1 MQVATKME
9 EPELLNE
16 VPGILKRLAKTVAYA
31 FYEPELIVTLSLL
44 TKEPYID
51 EDTMIERLQFDK
63 RQMRQTLSR
72 LKNDKLVKQRV
83 IKEKVA
89 ETGNFNIF
97 NFYFI
102 NYKLLVNVVK
112 YKLDHVRRKLETEE
126 QQIRNRPSFQC
137 QNCEK
142 HFSDLEIDRLVDM
155 ESGELKCSF
164 CHGMVEE
171 DPLQLT
177 SLGTGSSLGKFN
189 EQMETIFNLLKECE
203 NINLAPEVL
212 EPTPS
217 TEGLKTSGPRT
228 ASNKQQWSTDRSVDL
243 YDQRIQINVGD
254 EVEQNKVVA
263 KKQDLPAWIT
273 HSTVFEEHAEQAKA
287 SNSATDVIDDT
298 LSNETNQT
306 SKDIMSDLLAH
317 ESEKKKPRLDL
328 PSGSANI
335 EGTSRTTVSPDT
347 SKLSLAS
354 SSIEVTEVAD
364 MGDSDDDD
372 EDDDDEDDEVKIKVG
387 DEMIPFSD
395 VTDEIIAKMT
405 TSEHDAYL
413 EVYNEM
419 AADGY

>member
-1 MQVATKME
+1 MQAVTKME

-16 VPGILKRLAKTVAYA
+16 VPPILKRLAKTVAYA

-44 TKEPYID
+44 TKYPCID
-51 EDTMIERLQFDK
+51 EDTLIERLQFDK

-83 IKEKVA
+83 VKEKVP
-89 ETGNFNIF
+89 ETNSFNIF

-102 NYKLLVNVVK
+102 NYKLFVNVVK
-112 YKLDHVRRKLETEE
+112 YKLDHVRRKLESEE

-155 ESGELKCSF
+155 ETGELKCSY

-171 DPLQLT
+171 DPMQLN
-177 SLGTGSSLGKFN
+177 SLETGSSLGKFN

-217 TEGLKTSGPRT
+217 TEGLKSSGPRKP
-228 ASNKQQWSTDRSVDL
+228 SDKPQWSTGGPSIDL

-254 EVEQNKVVA
+254 EVEQNKA
-263 KKQDLPAWIT
+263 APKTQDLPAWIT
-273 HSTVFEEHAEQAKA
+273 HSTVFEEQAEQAKA
-287 SNSATDVIDDT
+287 ANSSGEALQNPLGDE
-298 LSNETNQT
+298 SNQT

-317 ESEKKKPRLDL
+317 ESEKEKPRLDL
-328 PSGSANI
+328 PGNDKMEAKV
-335 EGTSRTTVSPDT
+335 GTSVSPET
-347 SKLSLAS
+347 SKLSLAATG
-354 SSIEVTEVAD
+354 VTEVAD

-372 EDDDDEDDEVKIKVG
+372 DDEDDDDDDSEVKVKVG
-387 DEMIPFSD
+387 NEMIAFSD
-395 VTDEIIAKMT
+395 VTDDIIARMT
-405 TSEHDAYL
+405 TEEHDAYL